1 MSSKKKYVFKLEG
14 MSCSNCALSI
24 EKHLQKNKIVEFNI
38 DFANNEL
45 SVARVKNIS
54 ENKIIELITKIGFK
68 ATLLSSE
75 KTTKKLISKTEVLFV
90 VSLIFTLPLLAHMFL
105 NHEHF
110 LSKPLVQLFLCLPVF
125 FIGIYQ
131 FGISAIR
138 STINRLPNMDVLIF
152 LGSSSAFFYSVY
164 GCFFSDH
171 SAKDFLFFETCA
183 TIITLVLLGNSIEK
197 RSIKK
202 TTSSIEKLK
211 ELNETI
217 VKRLTKNGIEK
228 VHFNQVQL
236 GDILFFNS
244 GERIIFDGLI
254 VEGQAEIDSS
264 FITGESLTS
273 SKKAGDLVTAGSI
286 IVNGNLK
293 LKSEK
298 VGEETTIS
306 KVIQLVKDAQNKKP
320 KIQRIGDRVS
330 NYFVQFV
337 ILISILTYITNFYFF
352 EIDKLESFL
361 RSIAVLVISCPCAMG
376 LATPTAIMVGI
387 GRAARNG
394 VLVKGGDTLEKVCQI
409 KKIIFDKTGTITTGK
424 FKINKIDIKDDNH
437 HYVNSI
443 IYSLESHSSHPI
455 AKSICAYL
463 KSNSKL
469 LNIEN
474 VEEVKGMGVSGYHD
488 DIEYK
493 IGSSRLTKID
503 NNNYDIFLIAN
514 KKLIASISVQDELKS
529 DVIDIIN
536 DLKKIGIKCSLL
548 SGDKKEKCVLVN
560 NQIGFNEIFYEK
572 LPEEKLEIVEESNKN
587 LKTAMIGDGI
597 NDSPALSQS
606 FVGISISNAAN
617 IAVDSS
623 DVILLN
629 KNNISSL
636 KTLINISN
644 KTLETI
650 KQNLFWAFSY
660 NIIAIPIAAMGLLNP
675 MWAAFFMAF
684 SDIVVVGNSLRLN
697 YKKIN

>member
-1 MSSKKKYVFKLEG
+1 MSSKKVYIFKIEG

-24 EKHLQKNKIVEFNI
+24 EKHLRKNKIVEFNI

-45 SVARVKNIS
+45 SVAQSKNIS

-68 ATLLSSE
+68 ATSINS
-75 KTTKKLISKTEVLFV
+75 KKPTKKLTSKIEVLFV

-105 NHEHF
+105 SHKHF
-110 LSKPLVQLFLCLPVF
+110 LSKPEVQLFLCLPVF
-125 FIGIYQ
+125 LIGVYQ

-138 STINRLPNMDVLIF
+138 SITNRLPNMDVLIF
-152 LGSSSAFFYSVY
+152 LGSSSAFFYSLY
-164 GCFFSDH
+164 GCFFSDY
-171 SAKDFLFFETCA
+171 SSKDFLFFETCA

-217 VKRLTKNGIEK
+217 VKRLTKNDIEK
-228 VHFNQVQL
+228 VHFNQVQT
-236 GDILFFNS
+236 GDILLFNS

-254 VEGQAEIDSS
+254 IEGQAEIDSS

-273 SKKAGDLVTAGSI
+273 SKQVGDLVTAGSV

-298 VGEETTIS
+298 VGEQTTIS

-337 ILISILTYITNFYFF
+337 ILISILTYIINFYFF
-352 EIDKLESFL
+352 EIDKIESFL
-361 RSIAVLVISCPCAMG
+361 RSVAVLVISCPCAMG
-376 LATPTAIMVGI
+376 LATPTALMVGI

-394 VLVKGGDTLEKVCQI
+394 VLIKGGDTLEKVSQI
-409 KKIIFDKTGTITTGK
+409 NKIIFDKTGTITTGK
-424 FKINKIDIKDDNH
+424 FKINKIDIRDNNH
-437 HYVNSI
+437 QHINSI

-455 AKSICAYL
+455 AKSICAHL
-463 KSNSKL
+463 KPNSKL
-469 LNIEN
+469 LKIEN
-474 VEEVKGMGVSGYHD
+474 IKEVKGLGISGYHD
-488 DIEYK
+488 NIEYK

-503 NNNYDIFLIAN
+503 NNNYDVFLTADN
-514 KKLIASISVQDELKS
+514 KLIASISVQDEVKP
-529 DVIDIIN
+529 DVIDIVN
-536 DLKKIGIKCSLL
+536 DLKKNGIRCSLL

-572 LPEEKLEIVEESNKN
+572 LPKEKLEIIEKSNKN

-617 IAVDSS
+617 IAVDAS

-629 KNNISSL
+629 KNNIGSL
-636 KTLINISN
+636 KTLINVSN

-660 NIIAIPIAAMGLLNP
+660 NLIAIPIAAMGLLNP

-697 YKKIN
+697 LKKIN

>member
-14 MSCSNCALSI
+14 MSCFNCVLSI
-24 EKHLQKNKIVEFNI
+24 EKHLQKNKIVDFNI
-38 DFANNEL
+38 DFANSEL
-45 SVARVKNIS
+45 IVTQNQNVT
-54 ENKIIELITKIGFK
+54 ENKIIELITKIGFRASPVLIK
-68 ATLLSSE
+68 
-75 KTTKKLISKTEVLFV
+75 KTTKKFISKIEVFFL

-105 NHEHF
+105 SHEHF
-110 LSKPLVQLFLCLPVF
+110 LSDPIVQLFLCFPVF
-125 FIGIYQ
+125 LIGVYQ
-131 FGISAIR
+131 FGFSAIR
-138 STINRLPNMDVLIF
+138 SIINRLPNMDVLIF

-164 GCFFSDH
+164 GCFFSDY
-171 SAKDFLFFETCA
+171 SAMEFLFFETCA

-211 ELNETI
+211 ELNKTI
-217 VKRLTKNGIEK
+217 VKKLTKNEIEK
-228 VHFNQVQL
+228 VHFNQVQI
-236 GDILFFNS
+236 GDILLFNS
-244 GERIIFDGLI
+244 GERIIFDGL
-254 VEGQAEIDSS
+254 VLEGQAEIDTS
-264 FITGESLTS
+264 FITGESLSTS
-273 SKKAGDLVTAGSI
+273 IKAGDLVTAGSI

-293 LKSEK
+293 LKSEQ
-298 VGEETTIS
+298 VGEDTTIS

-337 ILISILTYITNFYFF
+337 ILISIITYITNFYFF

-376 LATPTAIMVGI
+376 LATPTALMVGI
-387 GRAARNG
+387 GRAARHG
-394 VLVKGGDTLEKVCQI
+394 VLIKAGDTLEKVCQI
-409 KKIIFDKTGTITTGK
+409 KKIIFDKTGTITTGN
-424 FKINKIDIKDDNH
+424 FKINKIDIKVDNH
-437 HYVNSI
+437 QHINSI

-455 AKSICAYL
+455 AKSICKYL

-474 VEEVKGMGVSGYHD
+474 IEEIKGMGISGYHD
-488 DIEYK
+488 KIKYK

-503 NNNYDIFLIAN
+503 NNNYDIFLTAN
-514 KKLIASISVQDELKS
+514 DKLIASISVQDELKA
-529 DVIDIIN
+529 DVIDIVN
-536 DLKKIGIKCSLL
+536 DLKKIGIRCILL
-548 SGDKKEKCVLVN
+548 SGDKKEKCVFVN
-560 NQIGFNEIFYEK
+560 NQVRFNEIFYEK
-572 LPEEKLEIVEESNKN
+572 LPEEKLEIVEKSNKN
-587 LKTAMIGDGI
+587 FKTAMIGDGI

-606 FVGISISNAAN
+606 FIGISFSDAAN
-617 IAVDSS
+617 IAVDAS

-629 KNNISSL
+629 KNNIGSL

-697 YKKIN
+697 LKKIN

>member
-1 MSSKKKYVFKLEG
+1 MTSKKKYVFKLEG

-24 EKHLQKNKIVEFNI
+24 EKHLQKNNINEFNI
-38 DFANNEL
+38 NFANSEL
-45 SVARVKNIS
+45 SVAKS
-54 ENKIIELITKIGFK
+54 KKTTENRIIELIKDIGFK
-68 ATLLSSE
+68 ASPISQ
-75 KTTKKLISKTEVLFV
+75 KKINKKISKIEILFAI
-90 VSLIFTLPLLAHMFL
+90 SLIFSLPLLAHMFL
-105 NHEHF
+105 RHDHF
-110 LSKPLVQLFLCLPVF
+110 LSKPILQLFLCIPVF
-125 FIGIYQ
+125 LIGVYQ

-138 STINRLPNMDVLIF
+138 SIKNRLPNMDVLIF

-164 GCFFSDH
+164 GCFFSKF
-171 SAKDFLFFETCA
+171 SSTDFLFFETCA
-183 TIITLVLLGNSIEK
+183 TIITLVLLGNIIEK
-197 RSIKK
+197 SSRKK

-217 VKRLTKNGIEK
+217 VKRLTKNNIEK
-228 VHFNQVQL
+228 VHFDQVKL
-236 GDILFFNS
+236 GDILLFNS
-244 GERIIFDGLI
+244 GERIIFDG
-254 VEGQAEIDSS
+254 VVADGQAEIDSS

-273 SKKAGDLVTAGSI
+273 LKKIGDTITAGSI
-286 IVNGNLK
+286 IIDGNLK
-293 LKSEK
+293 IKSEK

-306 KVIQLVKDAQNKKP
+306 KVIQLVKDAQNNKP

-337 ILISILTYITNFYFF
+337 IITSIITFLINFYFL
-352 EIDKLESFL
+352 EIDKIESFL

-376 LATPTAIMVGI
+376 LATPTALMVGI

-394 VLVKGGDTLEKVCQI
+394 VLIKGGDTIEKVCQI

-424 FKINKIDIKDDNH
+424 FKINKIDILDDNH
-437 HYVNSI
+437 QHINSI

-455 AKSICAYL
+455 AKSICKYL

-469 LNIEN
+469 LKIEN
-474 VEEVKGMGVSGYHD
+474 IEEVKGMGICGYYNN
-488 DIEYK
+488 IKYK
-493 IGSSRLTKID
+493 IGSSRLTKVD
-503 NNNYDIFLIAN
+503 SSGYDIFLTAN
-514 KKLIASISVQDELKS
+514 DKLIASISIKDELKS
-529 DVIDIIN
+529 DVKQIVN
-536 DLKKIGIKCSLL
+536 HLKEIGIKCCLL
-548 SGDKKEKCVLVN
+548 SGDKKEKCVFVN
-560 NQIGFNEIFYEK
+560 KEISFNEIFFEK
-572 LPEEKLEIVEESNKN
+572 SPEEKLEVVKKSNMK

-617 IAVDSS
+617 IAVDAS

-629 KNNISSL
+629 KNSIRSL

-660 NIIAIPIAAMGLLNP
+660 NIVAIPIAAMGLLNP

-684 SDIVVVGNSLRLN
+684 SDIVVIGNSLRLN
-697 YKKIN
+697 LKKID

>member
-1 MSSKKKYVFKLEG
+1 MPSKKKYIFKLEG
-14 MSCSNCALSI
+14 MSCSNCVLSI
-24 EKHLQKNKIVEFNI
+24 EKHLQKNKIIDFNI
-38 DFANNEL
+38 DFANSEL
-45 SVARVKNIS
+45 SVTKNKNVTR
-54 ENKIIELITKIGFK
+54 NKIINLITKIGFK
-68 ATLLSSE
+68 ATPVSINE
-75 KTTKKLISKTEVLFV
+75 TKKNLISKIEVLFL

-105 NHEHF
+105 SHKHF
-110 LSKPLVQLFLCLPVF
+110 LSEPKVQLFLCLPVF
-125 FIGIYQ
+125 LIGVYQ
-131 FGISAIR
+131 FGFSAIR
-138 STINRLPNMDVLIF
+138 SILNRLPNMDVLIF
-152 LGSSSAFFYSVY
+152 LGSSSAFFYSLY
-164 GCFFSDH
+164 GCFFSNH
-171 SAKDFLFFETCA
+171 SPKEFLFFETCA

-211 ELNETI
+211 KLNKTI
-217 VKRLTKNGIEK
+217 VKRLTKNDIEK
-228 VHFNQVQL
+228 VHFNQIQL
-236 GDILFFNS
+236 GDILFFSS
-244 GERIIFDGLI
+244 GERIIFDGL
-254 VEGQAEIDSS
+254 VLEGQAEIDTS

-273 SKKAGDLVTAGSI
+273 SVKAGDLVTAGSI

-306 KVIQLVKDAQNKKP
+306 KVIKLVKDAQNKKP

-337 ILISILTYITNFYFF
+337 IIISILTYITNFYFF
-352 EIDKLESFL
+352 EIDKLQSFL

-387 GRAARNG
+387 GRAAKNG
-394 VLVKGGDTLEKVCQI
+394 ILIKGGDTLEKVCQI
-409 KKIIFDKTGTITTGK
+409 KKIIFDKTGTITTGN
-424 FKINKIDIKDDNH
+424 FKINKIDIKDGNH
-437 HYVNSI
+437 QHINSI

-455 AKSICAYL
+455 AKSICKYL

-474 VEEVKGMGVSGYHD
+474 IEETKGMGISGYYD
-488 DIEYK
+488 KIKYK
-493 IGSSRLTKID
+493 IGSSRLTKIH
-503 NNNYDIFLIAN
+503 NNNYDIFLTAN
-514 KKLIASISVQDELKS
+514 DKLIASISAQDELKS
-529 DVIDIIN
+529 DVIEIVN
-536 DLKKIGIKCSLL
+536 DLKKIGIRCSLL
-548 SGDKKEKCVLVN
+548 SGDKKEKCVFVN
-560 NQIGFNEIFYEK
+560 NQVHFNEIFYEK
-572 LPEEKLEIVEESNKN
+572 LPEEKLEIVEQSNKN

-606 FVGISISNAAN
+606 FIGISISNAAN
-617 IAVDSS
+617 IAVDAS
-623 DVILLN
+623 DIILLN
-629 KNNISSL
+629 KNNIGSL

-697 YKKIN
+697 HKKIN